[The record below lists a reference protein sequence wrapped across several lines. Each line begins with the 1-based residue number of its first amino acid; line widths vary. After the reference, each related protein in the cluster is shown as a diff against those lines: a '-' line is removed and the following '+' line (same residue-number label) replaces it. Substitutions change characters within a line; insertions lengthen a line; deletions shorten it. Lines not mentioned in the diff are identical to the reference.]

1 MDKFKTLT
9 RSEDK
14 IEKFKTLTSFDF
26 NKNEKIF
33 FHRSTQKVLQVTGVV
48 LPVIPEVPGGGTIL
62 TWFESMAPKCKFQ
75 NL

>member
-14 IEKFKTLTSFDF
+14 MDKFKTLTRFDF
-26 NKNEKIF
+26 NKNEKLI

-48 LPVIPEVPGGGTIL
+48 LPVIPEVPGGATIL
-62 TWFESMAPKCKFQ
+62 TC
-75 NL
+75 